1 VPPGSRVR
9 ACRACSVP
17 LVTADDSDVALVR
30 RAFEDFDV
38 REGSLEDYFER
49 YYLPDGVIEF
59 VDGFPVPGLYRGID
73 GYRRWFEDS
82 YGPYQD
88 VRRRLDSIQAEGDL
102 VVALVTISGRPKDE
116 DLDLE
121 VQVGNTYEL
130 EGGRIRHLRV
140 YVGHERALEAARAE
154 G

>member
-1 VPPGSRVR
+1 
-9 ACRACSVP
+9 
-17 LVTADDSDVALVR
+17 
-30 RAFEDFDV
+30 
-38 REGSLEDYFER
+38 
-49 YYLPDGVIEF
+49 VIEF
-59 VDGFPVPGLYRGID
+59 VDGFPVPGLYRGIE